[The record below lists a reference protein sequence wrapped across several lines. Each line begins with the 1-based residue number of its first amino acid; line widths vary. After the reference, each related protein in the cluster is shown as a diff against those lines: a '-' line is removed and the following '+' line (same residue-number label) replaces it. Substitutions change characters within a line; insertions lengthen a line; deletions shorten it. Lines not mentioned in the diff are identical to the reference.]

1 MVVVEGVA
9 VILSELK
16 AYALLTLSAM
26 LAVLLGAQT
35 LRLHSEQTAHAQLRA
50 DLAERE
56 QRRATAALQHE
67 IATTSQ
73 ESTHAADTSNNA
85 DAYTTSQPVR
95 DAIARADVAR
105 ADRLRRD
112 AESRAATY
120 RAMAEAGSTAC
131 RDLADRHTTLDAHV
145 VRGVAVVA
153 GLRSD
158 LDRRDAEVALLRQQI
173 NIDRALLTPPP
184 RRPAGGLIEGSP

>member
-1 MVVVEGVA
+1 M
-9 VILSELK
+9 ILSELK
-16 AYALLTLSAM
+16 AYALLTLSAL

-105 ADRLRRD
+105 ADRLRLD

-120 RAMAEAGSTAC
+120 RAMAQAGAAAC
-131 RDLADRHTTLDAHV
+131 SDLADRHATLDRHV
-145 VRGVAVVA
+145 VEGVAVVGA
-153 GLRSD
+153 CRETLI
-158 LDRRDAEVALLRQQI
+158 RRDAEVSLLRHQI
-173 NIDRALLTPPP
+173 DIDRKLMNNA
-184 RRPAGGLIEGSP
+184 RD